1 MMGEFGTCKM
11 KVKITRCKTAVAAN
25 VVLEADN
32 GVQKN
37 FVIFDEQLR
46 KIVSGDSSLSW
57 EEKLLN
63 YGKMKICISE
73 RHVIVSATAI

>member
-1 MMGEFGTCKM
+1 MCMVF
-11 KVKITRCKTAVAAN
+11 
-25 VVLEADN
+25 EADSAH

-37 FVIFDEQLR
+37 FVIFDEQVR

-63 YGKMKICISE
+63 CAKIKICVSE
-73 RHVIVSATAI
+73 KHVVVSATVM